1 MLGGI
6 MDLRG
11 HIFVN
16 GPIVDPLWSP
26 LNAIYYH
33 FLGGSGCVGFTTE
46 RGKKVYNYNKV
57 DPERDSQ

>member
-11 HIFVN
+11 HIFVT

-26 LNAIYYH
+26 LNEIYYP
-33 FLGGSGCVGFTTE
+33 FLGGPACVGFTTE
-46 RGKKVYNYNKV
+46 RRKKDYNYNKV
-57 DPERDSQ
+57 DPERESQ